1 MTTTSVAVPPMA
13 RPKMKELL
21 SLFPPKEGSRAY
33 TYDELL
39 SLYTELVLQP
49 LIVPSSESLI
59 NGFVTYLHETHT
71 PFAGGMIRVQ
81 HCRRKINNLKRPKE
95 HYDKDTWQHVKSLDS
110 YPFVYGMQN
119 VPIHC
124 QKRYEMLKY
133 IHDVK
138 NIKWLVCLQC
148 RPGEKE
154 IWDYVTHSTTQFLVR
169 TIEDYKPITFSTGVM
184 ILEDVCKAR
193 LAGERIVL
201 HCTAGFGRTGSVMFL
216 ILLFFQAEKNRQ
228 VLLNNLMTNIHELSR
243 DELMETELA
252 HEYSYLAAEE
262 FYELKESKAT
272 GDASLDS
279 IKHSIYVGHLKTRS
293 TRINITNAIVA
304 HFLDL
309 TDPQPTPTAYTQYST
324 MDDLNETIIQFP
336 RFTRQDKS
344 DILGA
349 ADTGPAIQTE
359 VVAAQQIDIVPAD
372 NKKRKLEDDTTNNE
386 KISKLKGGISSRQRN
401 ARRRKSI
408 KRSSKTVRK
417 NGHSGGRR
425 RSSKRSRR

>member
-1 MTTTSVAVPPMA
+1 
-13 RPKMKELL
+13 
-21 SLFPPKEGSRAY
+21 
-33 TYDELL
+33 
-39 SLYTELVLQP
+39 
-49 LIVPSSESLI
+49 
-59 NGFVTYLHETHT
+59 
-71 PFAGGMIRVQ
+71 
-81 HCRRKINNLKRPKE
+81 
-95 HYDKDTWQHVKSLDS
+95 
-110 YPFVYGMQN
+110 
-119 VPIHC
+119 
-124 QKRYEMLKY
+124 
-133 IHDVK
+133 
-138 NIKWLVCLQC
+138 
-148 RPGEKE
+148 
-154 IWDYVTHSTTQFLVR
+154 
-169 TIEDYKPITFSTGVM
+169 
-184 ILEDVCKAR
+184 
-193 LAGERIVL
+193 
-201 HCTAGFGRTGSVMFL
+201 MFL